1 MDFQQFGMTTINTA
15 MIMAA
20 ILLLRDRLAL
30 RRRNVA
36 EKYKFI
42 LDLKSDAMK
51 HIPFWK
57 RKNRKR
63 SFVALGVIGV
73 FMVWIGLNNIQ
84 AFYETLIM
92 TSIAGAMVVYIRK
105 LDDKKE
111 IALYNKGILHKTG
124 FLHFEAISDYTVEA
138 SDEYE
143 NAKAYWLLV
152 GNTPRVQ
159 VHVASE
165 HTKAF
170 EKYLRNSIRLNR
182 I

>member
-1 MDFQQFGMTTINTA
+1 MTVLKRRSGEMDFQQFGMTTINTA

-63 SFVALGVIGV
+63 SFVALV
-73 FMVWIGLNNIQ
+73 
-84 AFYETLIM
+84 
-92 TSIAGAMVVYIRK
+92 
-105 LDDKKE
+105 
-111 IALYNKGILHKTG
+111 
-124 FLHFEAISDYTVEA
+124 
-138 SDEYE
+138 
-143 NAKAYWLLV
+143 LLV
-152 GNTPRVQ
+152 
-159 VHVASE
+159 
-165 HTKAF
+165 
-170 EKYLRNSIRLNR
+170 YLWFG
-182 I
+182 